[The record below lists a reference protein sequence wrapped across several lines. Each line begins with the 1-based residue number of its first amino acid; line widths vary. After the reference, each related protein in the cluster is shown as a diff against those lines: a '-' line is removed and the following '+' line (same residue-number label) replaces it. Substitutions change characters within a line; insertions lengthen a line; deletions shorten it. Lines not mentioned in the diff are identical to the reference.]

1 MLANKAIIE
10 NFAAGKN
17 SHNRNLE
24 SRGTRLINY
33 STCLA
38 QFYANKLY
46 INETK
51 YSRSTSVVQNLVRK
65 QFEGHKHVIFIKDV
79 PKGSLYLASIV

>member
-1 MLANKAIIE
+1 MLSNKAVVE
-10 NFAAGKN
+10 NFAVGKN

-24 SRGTRLINY
+24 SSGTRLINY

-51 YSRSTSVVQNLVRK
+51 YSHSTSVIQSLVRK

-79 PKGSLYLASIV
+79 PIGSLYLASIV